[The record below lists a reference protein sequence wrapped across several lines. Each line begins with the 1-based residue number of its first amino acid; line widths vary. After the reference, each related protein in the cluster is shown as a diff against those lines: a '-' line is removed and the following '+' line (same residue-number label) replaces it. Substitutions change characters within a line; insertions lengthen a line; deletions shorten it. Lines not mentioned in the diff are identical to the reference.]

1 MESLGS
7 LTYRE
12 LQAFAKRH
20 GVKANGSRV
29 DLIQRLCDTHGG
41 DDDTPVE
48 DNTQPGS
55 DDRPDTDND
64 TPVEDTTQPGSDG
77 TTLGV
82 SDTDADNLVTR
93 DRPHGAF
100 VQSQNDSDLDKSQQ
114 GKSDSQALVTDTP
127 AEPQPRAV
135 GDVAERCK
143 SGNYATIK
151 ETRTTGGTPQKTKVK
166 LPVAGR
172 FERAHQSLFASQAS
186 IERYGKTPK
195 KSAPAKG
202 NVPLSK
208 TKASAPKAKVFA
220 STPVRPVDSGSGAK
234 SSVKRGLTVASMPCT
249 LVVQRSTKK
258 PTQVKEFRLSS
269 NQTGKRETFTFKP
282 YTGPLRPIVSA
293 NNYSFNIGHAPK
305 KGSNPVRPKGI
316 KATLASGKGQK
327 ARREAHVESSKAQR
341 DRKLAEAR
349 CGRA

>member
-1 MESLGS
+1 MESLGT

-29 DLIQRLCDTHGG
+29 DLIQRLSDTHGG

-55 DDRPDTDND
+55 DERPDTDNK
-64 TPVEDTTQPGSDG
+64 TPVEDITQPGSDG
-77 TTLGV
+77 ITLGV
-82 SDTDADNLVTR
+82 SDTDADNQVT
-93 DRPHGAF
+93 HGTC
-100 VQSQNDSDLDKSQQ
+100 VQSQHDSDPDKSQQ
-114 GKSDSQALVTDTP
+114 GKSDSQVLVTDTP
-127 AEPQPRAV
+127 AEPEPRA
-135 GDVAERCK
+135 GEDVAERRK
-143 SGNYATIK
+143 SERVSATMK
-151 ETRTTGGTPQKTKVK
+151 DTRTTGETPQKTKVK

-172 FERAHQSLFASQAS
+172 FERAHQNLFASQAS

-195 KSAPAKG
+195 KSASAKE
-202 NVPLSK
+202 NAPLSK
-208 TKASAPKAKVFA
+208 TKAFASTAKVLA
-220 STPVRPVDSGSGAK
+220 PTPVRPVPSGSAAT
-234 SSVKRGLTVASMPCT
+234 SSVKRGLTVASKPCT

-282 YTGPLRPIVSA
+282 YTGPLRPIVPA
-293 NNYSFNIGHAPK
+293 NNSSFNIGHAPK
-305 KGSNPVRPKGI
+305 KGFNPVRAKGI
-316 KATLASGKGQK
+316 KATLASGKAQK
-327 ARREAHVESSKAQR
+327 ARKEAHVESSKAQR

-349 CGRA
+349 FGRA

>member
-1 MESLGS
+1 MESLGA

-12 LQAFAKRH
+12 LQVFAKRH

-29 DLIQRLCDTHGG
+29 DLIKRLSDTHGG

-55 DDRPDTDND
+55 DERPDTDND
-64 TPVEDTTQPGSDG
+64 TPVEDITQPGSDG

-82 SDTDADNLVTR
+82 SDTDADNLVTL
-93 DRPHGAF
+93 DRPHGTC
-100 VQSQNDSDLDKSQQ
+100 VQSQDDSDPDKSRQ
-114 GKSDSQALVTDTP
+114 GKSDSKALVTDTP
-127 AEPQPRAV
+127 SEPA
-135 GDVAERCK
+135 GEDVAERRK
-143 SGNYATIK
+143 SERISATIK
-151 ETRTTGGTPQKTKVK
+151 EARTTGETLQKTTVK

-172 FERAHQSLFASQAS
+172 FERAHQNLFASQAS

-195 KSAPAKG
+195 KSAPAKEH
-202 NVPLSK
+202 VPRSK
-208 TKASAPKAKVFA
+208 TKASASKVFA
-220 STPVRPVDSGSGAK
+220 PTPVRPVASGSAAK
-234 SSVKRGLTVASMPCT
+234 SSVKRGLTVASKPCT

-282 YTGPLRPIVSA
+282 YTGPLRPIVPAS
-293 NNYSFNIGHAPK
+293 NSSFNIGHAPK

-316 KATLASGKGQK
+316 KATLASGKAQK

-349 CGRA
+349 FGRA

>member
-1 MESLGS
+1 MESLGA

-29 DLIQRLCDTHGG
+29 DLIQRLSDTHGG

-55 DDRPDTDND
+55 DERPDTDND
-64 TPVEDTTQPGSDG
+64 KPVENITQPGSDG

-82 SDTDADNLVTR
+82 SGTDADNLVTL
-93 DRPHGAF
+93 DRPHGAC
-100 VQSQNDSDLDKSQQ
+100 VQSQYDSDPDKSQQ

-127 AEPQPRAV
+127 A
-135 GDVAERCK
+135 DVAERV
-143 SGNYATIK
+143 YATIK
-151 ETRTTGGTPQKTKVK
+151 ETRTTGETPQKTKVK

-172 FERAHQSLFASQAS
+172 FERAHQNLFASQAS

-195 KSAPAKG
+195 KSAPARE

-208 TKASAPKAKVFA
+208 TKASASKARVFA
-220 STPVRPVDSGSGAK
+220 PTPVRPVVSGSAAK
-234 SSVKRGLTVASMPCT
+234 SSVKRGLTVASKPCT

-269 NQTGKRETFTFKP
+269 NQTGKREAFTFKP
-282 YTGPLRPIVSA
+282 YTGPLRPIVPA
-293 NNYSFNIGHAPK
+293 NNSSFSIGHALK
-305 KGSNPVRPKGI
+305 KGSTPVGPKGI
-316 KATLASGKGQK
+316 KATLASGEAQK
-327 ARREAHVESSKAQR
+327 ARKAARVESSKAQR
-341 DRKLAEAR
+341 DKKLAEAR
-349 CGRA
+349 FGRA